1 MPSRV
6 AVKDRQ
12 VRMCAA
18 GDFSMIGVTQAIV
31 SELLCEAVDLRAG
44 QQVLDVATGSGNTAL
59 AAARRGCDV
68 IGVDYVPSLL
78 ERGRE
83 RATAERLRVTFHEG
97 DAEHLPFPD
106 AAFDVVLSTFGVMF
120 APDQTK

>member
-1 MPSRV
+1 MTDL
-6 AVKDRQ
+6 AAIKERQ
-12 VRMCAA
+12 QQMWAA
-18 GDFSMIGVTQAIV
+18 GDFSMIGVSQVIV

-83 RATAERLRVTFHEG
+83 RAAAERLRDPRPRFRRCCRRWDTGSVRM
-97 DAEHLPFPD
+97 
-106 AAFDVVLSTFGVMF
+106 SSS
-120 APDQTK
+120 